1 MQIRSALIAA
11 LALAQ
16 ANAFAA
22 GETTPAK
29 LLEDLKVEAGAG
41 TPLSA
46 DRGRQLF
53 LQKGSDWS
61 CSTCHTADPRSEGR
75 HTVTGKAISPLAPA
89 ANPQRFTDRAKVDK
103 WFRRNCRDVL
113 GRECTAREKGDVL
126 TWLLSLR

>member
-1 MQIRSALIAA
+1 MKLRVALMAGFA
-11 LALAQ
+11 FAQ
-16 ANAFAA
+16 ASAFAA
-22 GETTPAK
+22 GEITPAK
-29 LLEDLKVEAGAG
+29 LLEDLRTEAGGG
-41 TPLSA
+41 TPFSA

-61 CSTCHTADPRSEGR
+61 CSTCHTPDPRSQGT
-75 HTVTGKAISPLAPA
+75 HAVTGKSLSPLAPS